1 MGPTG
6 PGPGY
11 RASTARSSHCNTQ
24 GITFLKPRLEWV
36 HGGFRIRGPQG
47 PGPGLRQ
54 RKPPSP
60 KNHPPTT
67 KFLATSTILW
77 LVPGGNRIGI
87 QKSRITE
94 WRLCLHEKNL
104 WGGFFSNDW
113 NAVVMAGQYP
123 VCHFEASQTA
133 RRFQSC
139 NLFSFPRWMDGK
151 NAVTIFIIDI

>member
-47 PGPGLRQ
+47 PGPVLRQ

-94 WRLCLHEKNL
+94 WRLCLHEKIFGEDSSWMIETHWSWPASIQSAISRPVKLLGDSNL
-104 WGGFFSNDW
+104 ATFFLSHAGW
-113 NAVVMAGQYP
+113 MAKMP
-123 VCHFEASQTA
+123 LPS
-133 RRFQSC
+133 S
-139 NLFSFPRWMDGK
+139 
-151 NAVTIFIIDI
+151 

>member
-36 HGGFRIRGPQG
+36 HGGVRIRGPQG
-47 PGPGLRQ
+47 PGPVFKAKETSIPE
-54 RKPPSP
+54 KPPPNHQVFGNFNNSLVSSRRESNRNTKI
-60 KNHPPTT
+60 KNHRV
-67 KFLATSTILW
+67 TI
-77 LVPGGNRIGI
+77 VFTP
-87 QKSRITE
+87 
-94 WRLCLHEKNL
+94 KNL
-104 WGGFFSNDW
+104 WGGFFLNDW